1 MPDPMFIVTG
11 GAGLIGS
18 NLVEALNQ
26 RGHRNI
32 LIVDNRN
39 HPAKEQN
46 LSRLQFK
53 HYMDK
58 HDFRRALQVGA
69 DFPATTLFHLG
80 ACSATTESDKAYLD
94 SNNLAYTRELC
105 QWAIQHQTRFI
116 YASSAATY
124 GDGQNGYCDDENALD
139 ALRPLN
145 LYGQSK
151 HDFDLWAREN
161 GLFDRI
167 VGLKYFNVY
176 GPGEDHKGEMRS
188 VVNKA
193 WQQIRTTGKL
203 ALFRSHRP
211 DFADGCQQ
219 RDFLYVRD
227 AVDITLFFH
236 DHPGVAGL
244 FNAGTGT
251 PHSWLEL
258 AQAIFA
264 AMQVPPDISFID
276 IPAAIRD
283 KYQYYTLADIHKLR
297 QAGFKQ
303 MFIPLS
309 EAVAQY
315 IARLDATETSTC
327 ETSS

>member
-1 MPDPMFIVTG
+1 MPEPMFIVTG

-18 NLVEALNQ
+18 NLVAALNA

-39 HPAKEQN
+39 HPAKESN
-46 LSRLQFK
+46 LARLQYAQ
-53 HYMDK
+53 YMDK
-58 HDFRRALQVGA
+58 QVFRAALGKGA
-69 DFPATTLFHLG
+69 AFPATTLFHLG

-94 SNNLAYTRELC
+94 SNNLAYTQELC
-105 QWAIQHQTRFI
+105 RWALQHQTRFI

-124 GDGQNGYCDDENALD
+124 GEGENGYRDDEEALD
-139 ALRPLN
+139 SLKPLN

-151 HDFDLWAREN
+151 HDFDLWAKQQ
-161 GLFDRI
+161 GLLDKI

-193 WQQIRTTGKL
+193 WHQIRDTGKL
-203 ALFRSHRP
+203 CLFRSHRP
-211 DFADGCQQ
+211 AFADGCQQ

-227 AVDITLFFH
+227 AVAITLFFH
-236 DHPGVAGL
+236 DHPHTSGL
-244 FNAGTGT
+244 YNAGTGT

-258 AQAIFA
+258 AHAIFA
-264 AMQVPPDISFID
+264 AMQMPPDISFID

-283 KYQYYTLADIHKLR
+283 KYQYYTLADIRKLR
-297 QAGFKQ
+297 QAGFTTT
-303 MFIPLS
+303 FTPLA

-315 IARLDATETSTC
+315 IAILAHKEES
-327 ETSS
+327 